1 MIKIKEI
8 TKLKKLYKVTLTEP
22 FSYKEWE
29 EAKDK
34 IYVCEDTI
42 VKYMLTRDKAFSP
55 TELEQLLTFDNF
67 AQGKSLALY
76 FISFKARTTSEVKKY
91 LSDHNIHP
99 LQVEEIIDNLTT
111 NGILNDRAYIES
123 YIQGKVR
130 TASSGPYQIK
140 QKLHLKGLDLQLID
154 EGIDQVFNEEKQ
166 IDVAV
171 TLAEKIVRQKA
182 SRLTLQQLKQKVTQG
197 LTTKGFSYAVSA
209 IALESLELE
218 ADEENELELL
228 YTELDKSA
236 RKYSRKYEGYELKQR
251 ITQALARKGFD
262 FSDISS
268 AIRDYD
274 FEEE

>member
-55 TELEQLLTFDNF
+55 TELEQLLAFDNF

-91 LSDHNIHP
+91 LSDRNIQP

-111 NGILNDRAYIES
+111 NGLLNDRAYIES

-130 TASSGPYQIK
+130 TASAGPYQIK

-154 EGIDQVFNEEKQ
+154 EGIAQVFNEEKQ
-166 IDVAV
+166 IDVAPCC
-171 TLAEKIVRQKA
+171 
-182 SRLTLQQLKQKVTQG
+182 QLRFRFQSG
-197 LTTKGFSYAVSA
+197 
-209 IALESLELE
+209 
-218 ADEENELELL
+218 
-228 YTELDKSA
+228 
-236 RKYSRKYEGYELKQR
+236 
-251 ITQALARKGFD
+251 
-262 FSDISS
+262 
-268 AIRDYD
+268 
-274 FEEE
+274 

>member
-8 TKLKKLYKVTLTEP
+8 TKLKKLYKVTLTES

-29 EAKDK
+29 EARDK
-34 IYVCEDTI
+34 IYICEDTI
-42 VKYMLTRDKAFSP
+42 VKYMLTRDKVLP
-55 TELEQLLTFDNF
+55 TDELEQLLVFDNF

-76 FISFKARTTSEVKKY
+76 FISFKARTSSEVKKY
-91 LSDHNIHP
+91 LSDHNIQSP
-99 LQVEEIIDNLTT
+99 QVEDIIDNLTK
-111 NGILNDRAYIES
+111 NGLLNDQAYIES

-130 TASSGPYQIK
+130 TASAGPYQIK

-154 EGIDQVFNEEKQ
+154 EGITQVFNEEKQ

-182 SRLTLQQLKQKVTQG
+182 SRLTLQQIKQKVTQG
-197 LTTKGFSYAVSA
+197 LTAKGFSYTIST

>member
-1 MIKIKEI
+1 
-8 TKLKKLYKVTLTEP
+8 
-22 FSYKEWE
+22 
-29 EAKDK
+29 
-34 IYVCEDTI
+34 
-42 VKYMLTRDKAFSP
+42 
-55 TELEQLLTFDNF
+55 
-67 AQGKSLALY
+67 
-76 FISFKARTTSEVKKY
+76 
-91 LSDHNIHP
+91 
-99 LQVEEIIDNLTT
+99 
-111 NGILNDRAYIES
+111 
-123 YIQGKVR
+123 
-130 TASSGPYQIK
+130 
-140 QKLHLKGLDLQLID
+140 LQLID
-154 EGIDQVFNEEKQ
+154 EGIAQVFNEEKQ

-197 LTTKGFSYAVSA
+197 LTAKGFSYAVST

>member
-8 TKLKKLYKVTLTEP
+8 TKLKKLYKVTLTES

-29 EAKDK
+29 EARDK

-42 VKYMLTRDKAFSP
+42 VKYMLTRDKVLP
-55 TELEQLLTFDNF
+55 TDELEQLLVFDNF

-76 FISFKARTTSEVKKY
+76 FISFKARTSSEVKKY
-91 LSDHNIHP
+91 LSDHNIQSP
-99 LQVEEIIDNLTT
+99 QVEDIIDNLTK
-111 NGILNDRAYIES
+111 NGLLNDQAYIES

-130 TASSGPYQIK
+130 TASAGPYQIK

-154 EGIDQVFNEEKQ
+154 EGITQFFNEEKQ

-197 LTTKGFSYAVSA
+197 LTAKGFSYTTST